1 VKRVS
6 EINQGLYDTFASPLV
21 RSTSSE
27 AAARAIRALNPAR
40 LERTLFSDLNPWMHW
55 VKAMAETVRENR
67 RPAAA
72 DNPFVQAERH
82 VSERIEQALDGF
94 RDSRDAMYEGAF
106 KAIYGSPWLAAAV
119 GLSAASVRRRGPRR
133 GSQLPSWESE
143 ELTRL
148 KRLMAESHIEEGTVL
163 DGWVRIALEYQEL
176 TRLKR
181 LMAESHIEEGTVL
194 DGWVRIALYVAREQQ
209 VFDERPYN
217 LARRMID
224 QRSPEARPSLD
235 ELKAA
240 VKRQAFVL
248 ALDEE
253 RAVAALPKLLPEGQ
267 PRREA
272 LEGARLVAGAGGPLT
287 KDQEGRFRRIER
299 VLGLEAPQLRSVG

>member
-1 VKRVS
+1 
-6 EINQGLYDTFASPLV
+6 
-21 RSTSSE
+21 
-27 AAARAIRALNPAR
+27 
-40 LERTLFSDLNPWMHW
+40 
-55 VKAMAETVRENR
+55 
-67 RPAAA
+67 
-72 DNPFVQAERH
+72 
-82 VSERIEQALDGF
+82 
-94 RDSRDAMYEGAF
+94 
-106 KAIYGSPWLAAAV
+106 
-119 GLSAASVRRRGPRR
+119 
-133 GSQLPSWESE
+133 
-143 ELTRL
+143 
-148 KRLMAESHIEEGTVL
+148 MAESHIEEGT
-163 DGWVRIALEYQEL
+163 A
-176 TRLKR
+176 
-181 LMAESHIEEGTVL
+181 L

-224 QRSPEARPSLD
+224 QRSPQARPSLD

-287 KDQEGRFRRIER
+287 EDQEERFRRVER
-299 VLGLEAPQLRSVG
+299 VLA

>member
-1 VKRVS
+1 V
-6 EINQGLYDTFASPLV
+6 
-21 RSTSSE
+21 
-27 AAARAIRALNPAR
+27 
-40 LERTLFSDLNPWMHW
+40 
-55 VKAMAETVRENR
+55 
-67 RPAAA
+67 
-72 DNPFVQAERH
+72 
-82 VSERIEQALDGF
+82 
-94 RDSRDAMYEGAF
+94 F

-119 GLSAASVRRRGPRR
+119 GLSADSDRRRGPK
-133 GSQLPSWESE
+133 SPSWEYQ
-143 ELTRL
+143 ELQRL
-148 KRLMAESHIEEGTVL
+148 KRLIAESHIEEGT
-163 DGWVRIALEYQEL
+163 A
-176 TRLKR
+176 
-181 LMAESHIEEGTVL
+181 L

-209 VFDERPYN
+209 VLDERPYN

-224 QRSPEARPSLD
+224 ERSPQARPSLD

-287 KDQEGRFRRIER
+287 EDQEGRFRRIER
-299 VLGLEAPQLRSVG
+299 VLGLEAAPLRSVG

>member
-1 VKRVS
+1 M
-6 EINQGLYDTFASPLV
+6 Q
-21 RSTSSE
+21 
-27 AAARAIRALNPAR
+27 
-40 LERTLFSDLNPWMHW
+40 W
-55 VKAMAETVRENR
+55 VKAMAQTVRENR

-72 DNPFVQAERH
+72 DNPLVAAERQA
-82 VSERIEQALDGF
+82 SERIEQSLDAF
-94 RDSRDAMYEGAF
+94 RDIRDAMYEGAF

-119 GLSAASVRRRGPRR
+119 GLSADGVRRRGPKP
-133 GSQLPSWESE
+133 PSWEYQ
-143 ELTRL
+143 ELKRL
-148 KRLMAESHIEEGTVL
+148 KRLIAESQIEEGT
-163 DGWVRIALEYQEL
+163 A
-176 TRLKR
+176 
-181 LMAESHIEEGTVL
+181 L
-194 DGWVRIALYVAREQQ
+194 DGWVRIALYVARDLQ

-224 QRSPEARPSLD
+224 ERSPQARPSLD

-253 RAVAALPKLLPEGQ
+253 RAVAALPRLLPEGQ

-287 KDQEGRFRRIER
+287 EDQEARFRRIER
-299 VLGLEAPQLRSVG
+299 VLG

>member
-1 VKRVS
+1 M
-6 EINQGLYDTFASPLV
+6 Q
-21 RSTSSE
+21 
-27 AAARAIRALNPAR
+27 
-40 LERTLFSDLNPWMHW
+40 W
-55 VKAMAETVRENR
+55 VKAMAQTVRENR

-72 DNPFVQAERH
+72 DNPLVAAERQA
-82 VSERIEQALDGF
+82 SERIEQSLDAF
-94 RDSRDAMYEGAF
+94 RDIRDGMYERAF

-119 GLSAASVRRRGPRR
+119 GLGGESVRRRGPKA
-133 GSQLPSWESE
+133 PTWEYQ
-143 ELTRL
+143 ELKRL
-148 KRLMAESHIEEGTVL
+148 KRLMAESQIEQGTL
-163 DGWVRIALEYQEL
+163 
-176 TRLKR
+176 
-181 LMAESHIEEGTVL
+181 L
-194 DGWVRIALYVAREQQ
+194 DGWVRIALYVAREDR

-272 LEGARLVAGAGGPLT
+272 LEGARLVAGAGGLLT
-287 KDQEGRFRRIER
+287 EDQERRFRRIER
-299 VLGLEAPQLRSVG
+299 VLGLEASQLRSVG